1 MGPSGPIT
9 TMKTIVLGPP
19 GTGKTHTL
27 LNKVDDYL
35 KETDPDKVGYFA
47 FTKKAANEAKE
58 RAIDKFNFTE
68 DDLPYFRTL
77 HSLAFRRLGINKDNV
92 MQRRHYE
99 DLGKKINIQ
108 IDYNDWDEEETGLF
122 TTKSDYLRIIH
133 LAKLRNIT
141 LDQQFNLKEHNQ
153 KLEYTKLKIIANELD
168 RYKKEYGLI
177 DYNDMI
183 LDFVK
188 SDKSPKFDVVFIDEA
203 QDLSRMQWDMV
214 DSFNTTDSFIAGDD
228 DQAIFRWAGADV
240 DSFITQKGKLLNL
253 TQSVRIPKKIHE
265 YAMKIIERISNRL
278 PKNWQPKAHEG
289 SITKHWNFEDI
300 NMKKGNWLV
309 LSRTRHQLK
318 PLEDILKE
326 KGLYFENR
334 FGKSFEKQI
343 QDAASNWEHLRQ
355 GQIMH
360 GKDIQKIA
368 LYMSENQWDKK
379 KLKALVKDSFY
390 GIDTLTK
397 GYGLNT
403 KKTWYECFDN
413 AGSKRITY
421 IRKMRA
427 NGESLK
433 EGARIKLSTIHS
445 VKGGEEDNVVILPDF
460 THSTQLSY
468 ERNKDDE
475 NRLFYVGATRTKE
488 HLHIIRPKDENKA
501 FPMGTYE

>member
-1 MGPSGPIT
+1 M
-9 TMKTIVLGPP
+9 GPP

-35 KETDPDKVGYFA
+35 KGTDPDKVGYFA

-77 HSLAFRRLGINKDNV
+77 HSLAFRRLGINKEHV

-153 KLEYTKLKIIANELD
+153 KLEYTKLKIIGNELE

-214 DSFNTTDSFIAGDD
+214 DSFNTNDFFIAGDD

-240 DSFITQKGKLLNL
+240 DSFITQKGKMLNL
-253 TQSVRIPKKIHE
+253 TESVRIPKKIHE
-265 YAMKIIERISNRL
+265 YAMRIIERVSNRL

-300 NMKKGNWLV
+300 NMSSGNWLV
-309 LSRTRHQLK
+309 LSRTRYQLK

-343 QDAASNWEHLRQ
+343 QEAASNWEHLRQ
-355 GQIMH
+355 GQLMH

-368 LYMSENQWDKK
+368 LYMSDTNWDKK

-390 GIDTLTK
+390 GIDALTK

-445 VKGGEEDNVVILPDF
+445 VKGGEEDNVVILPDL

-468 ERNKDDE
+468 DRNKDDE

-488 HLHIIRPKDENKA
+488 HLHIVRPKDENKA
-501 FPMGTYE
+501 FPMGDV

>member
-1 MGPSGPIT
+1 
-9 TMKTIVLGPP
+9 MKTIVLGPP

-77 HSLAFRRLGINKDNV
+77 HSLAFRRLGINKENL

-141 LDQQFNLKEHNQ
+141 LDEQFNLKEHNQ
-153 KLEYTKLKIIANELD
+153 KLEYTKLKIIANELQ

-214 DSFNTTDSFIAGDD
+214 DSFNTNDSFIAGDD

-240 DSFITQKGKLLNL
+240 DSFITQTGKILNL

-265 YAMKIIERISNRL
+265 YAMKIIERVSHRL

-300 NMKKGNWLV
+300 NMSSGNWLV

-343 QDAASNWEHLRQ
+343 QEAASNWEHLRQ
-355 GQIMH
+355 GQVMH

-368 LYMSENQWDKK
+368 LYMGDTNWDKK

-390 GIDTLTK
+390 GIDALTK

-445 VKGGEEDNVVILPDF
+445 VKGGEEDNVVILPDL
-460 THSTQLSY
+460 THSTQLAY
-468 ERNKDDE
+468 ERNRDDE

-488 HLHIIRPKDENKA
+488 HLHIVRPKDENKS
-501 FPMGTYE
+501 FPMGDI

>member
-1 MGPSGPIT
+1 
-9 TMKTIVLGPP
+9 MKTIVLGPP

-77 HSLAFRRLGINKDNV
+77 HSLAFRRLGINKENV

-153 KLEYTKLKIIANELD
+153 KLEYTKLKIIANELE

-188 SDKSPKFDVVFIDEA
+188 SDKSPKFDVVLIDEA

-214 DSFNTTDSFIAGDD
+214 DSFNTNDSFIAGDD

-240 DSFITQKGKLLNL
+240 DSFITQTGKILNL

-265 YAMKIIERISNRL
+265 YAMKIIERVSHRL
-278 PKNWQPKAHEG
+278 PKNWQPKAHAG

-300 NMKKGNWLV
+300 NMKDGNWLV
-309 LSRTRHQLK
+309 LTRTRHHLK
-318 PLEDILKE
+318 T
-326 KGLYFENR
+326 F
-334 FGKSFEKQI
+334 
-343 QDAASNWEHLRQ
+343 
-355 GQIMH
+355 
-360 GKDIQKIA
+360 
-368 LYMSENQWDKK
+368 
-379 KLKALVKDSFY
+379 
-390 GIDTLTK
+390 
-397 GYGLNT
+397 
-403 KKTWYECFDN
+403 
-413 AGSKRITY
+413 
-421 IRKMRA
+421 
-427 NGESLK
+427 
-433 EGARIKLSTIHS
+433 
-445 VKGGEEDNVVILPDF
+445 
-460 THSTQLSY
+460 
-468 ERNKDDE
+468 
-475 NRLFYVGATRTKE
+475 
-488 HLHIIRPKDENKA
+488 
-501 FPMGTYE
+501 

>member
-1 MGPSGPIT
+1 L
-9 TMKTIVLGPP
+9 KTIVLGPP

-153 KLEYTKLKIIANELD
+153 KLEYTKLKIIGNELE

-240 DSFITQKGKLLNL
+240 DSFITQTGKILNL

-265 YAMKIIERISNRL
+265 YAMKIIERVSHRL

-300 NMKKGNWLV
+300 NMSSGNWLV
-309 LSRTRHQLK
+309 LSRTRYQLK

-343 QDAASNWEHLRQ
+343 QEAASNWEHLRQ
-355 GQIMH
+355 GQVMH

-368 LYMSENQWDKK
+368 LYMSDTNWDKK

-390 GIDTLTK
+390 GIDALTK

-433 EGARIKLSTIHS
+433 KGARIKLSTIHS
-445 VKGGEEDNVVILPDF
+445 VKGGEEDNVVILPDL

-488 HLHIIRPKDENKA
+488 HLHIVRPKDENKS
-501 FPMGTYE
+501 FPMGDI